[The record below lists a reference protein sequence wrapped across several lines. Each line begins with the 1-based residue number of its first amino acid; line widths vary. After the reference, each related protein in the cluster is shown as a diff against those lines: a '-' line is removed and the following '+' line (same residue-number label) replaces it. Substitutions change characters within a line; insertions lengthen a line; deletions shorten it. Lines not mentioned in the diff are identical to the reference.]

1 MEFADVMK
9 LVNAGFNAEQ
19 IAAMAGDP
27 KQDPKQDLK
36 QDPKQDPKRDP
47 KQDPKQEPS
56 IRDVMQEMKE
66 IREDMQRIALLGTSQ
81 KHNQNENV
89 DQILAAIINPQQKQE
104 DK

>member
-27 KQDPKQDLK
+27 KQDPKQD
-36 QDPKQDPKRDP
+36 PKK
-47 KQDPKQEPS
+47 DPKQEPS
-56 IRDVMQEMKE
+56 IADVMQEMKE
-66 IREDMQRIALLGTSQ
+66 IREDMQKIALLGTNQ
-81 KHNQNENV
+81 KHGQTDNV
-89 DQILAAIINPQQKQE
+89 DDILAAIINPQQKQE